1 MVYWKIWVSIVALF
15 LTIKVC
21 YSQSVVE
28 ELDIR
33 EEENSLAPNMSSE
46 KVEKI
51 SPSRKIYLI
60 TNGNQSFQKGD
71 FISLVY
77 KGTLFARALVAKDI
91 DGLSG
96 IKLLRIH
103 SAPTASSIRP
113 GYPIQVIRGDDSFF
127 LRGLRRGAD
136 GDELVIQNEEDLFN
150 KTAIW
155 EGESN
160 EDLGEK
166 SKNLIKQDNI
176 ISVWYGQ
183 LEGTNLRGESTSYEH
198 FLASWGYQVGSN
210 IWAEATYGQNIIK
223 DFPEIGFD
231 TRIQNFN
238 IKFKYTVATPAHS
251 FVQPYIGYQLL
262 YPNSPGAGK
271 QNPTAPVSP
280 EQLELERQRL
290 KQLEKNTPIFGVG
303 VLKRLVPGWFVKLE
317 LGSDILGVGLAL
329 EF

>member
-1 MVYWKIWVSIVALF
+1 MVSWKI
-15 LTIKVC
+15 LTPIAVLLLTVKVC
-21 YSQSVVE
+21 YSQSVIE
-28 ELDIR
+28 ELDIQ
-33 EEENSLAPNMSSE
+33 EQENSLLPNMSSE

-71 FISLVY
+71 FISLIY

-91 DGLSG
+91 NGLSG

-103 SAPTASSIRP
+103 SPPTASSIRP
-113 GYPIQVIRGDDSFF
+113 GYPIQVIRGDDSLF
-127 LRGLRRGAD
+127 LRGLKRGSD
-136 GDELVIQNEEDLFN
+136 GSELVIQNEEDLFN

-155 EGESN
+155 EGEN
-160 EDLGEK
+160 EDLDQK
-166 SKNLIKQDNI
+166 SQNLIKQDNI
-176 ISVWYGQ
+176 VSIWYGQ
-183 LEGTNLRGESTSYEH
+183 IEGTNLQGESTRYSH
-198 FLASWGYQVGSN
+198 FLGSWGYQVGSN
-210 IWAEATYGQNIIK
+210 IWAEATYGQNVIK

-238 IKFKYTVATPAHS
+238 IKFKYTIATPAYS
-251 FVQPYIGYQLL
+251 YVQPYIGYQLL
-262 YPNSPGAGK
+262 YTESPGAGK
-271 QNPTAPVSP
+271 QNPAKPVSP

-290 KQLEKNTPIFGVG
+290 KQIEKNTPIFGFG

-317 LGSDILGVGLAL
+317 LGSDIIGGGLAL